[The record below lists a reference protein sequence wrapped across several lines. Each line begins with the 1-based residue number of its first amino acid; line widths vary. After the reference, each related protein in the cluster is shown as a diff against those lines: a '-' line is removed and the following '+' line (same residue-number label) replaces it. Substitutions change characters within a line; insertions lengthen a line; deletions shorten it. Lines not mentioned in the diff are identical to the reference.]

1 MVKELGRSSGKMSI
15 NFKEGGI
22 AAGVTQQYGDV
33 GSSGQ
38 VWTNV
43 FSNRSATTW
52 YQNTTGKPI
61 QLAIGH
67 HRDAHLWIGPATN
80 NYVEVVHTGGD
91 YSESMNEAIVPVN
104 HYYQSEDKRTWTEF
118 R

>member
-1 MVKELGRSSGKMSI
+1 MSI
-15 NFKEGGI
+15 YFGDGGSW
-22 AAGVTQQYGDV
+22 QRYGDV

-38 VWTNV
+38 TWTNV
-43 FSNRSATTW
+43 FSNRSANTW

-67 HRDAHLWIGPATN
+67 HRDAHIWVGTSTV
-80 NYVEVVHTGGD
+80 NYVEIVHTGGD
-91 YSESMNEAIVPVN
+91 YSESMNEPIIP
-104 HYYQSEDKRTWTEF
+104 HGQYYQSGDKRDWTEF